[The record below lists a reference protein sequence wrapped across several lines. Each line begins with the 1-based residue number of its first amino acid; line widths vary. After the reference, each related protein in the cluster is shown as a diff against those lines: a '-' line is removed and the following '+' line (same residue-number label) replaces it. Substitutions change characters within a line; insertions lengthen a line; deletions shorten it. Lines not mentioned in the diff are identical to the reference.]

1 MPNKNNFKKIFFLLL
16 FFINGIL
23 FSQNKEEFRLLFLNS
38 DVFYFNAIIHQG
50 DIVFGSDIG
59 AISFKNKTP
68 YIIDNEV
75 KGPIKILN
83 DSFEKGYIRYN
94 NFYNYLLPSS
104 YKGLNTSHVLSN
116 NVLYVICKGDLFAFK
131 ASSFKLNPYPSVR
144 SISKNFIGTYGGI
157 FSKDSFK
164 LNFPSFTGG
173 QIREYDSITI
183 LNWGGLS
190 LIKNGYQEDFYNTD
204 VNVGGIEINDL
215 LFGKAVD
222 SYEIKHPFYI
232 LSTSKG
238 LYKFNSNTK
247 EILLLQKALKSP
259 YQFIRGEKDK
269 YASSIIYLHNNKELY
284 EYFVEDNSLNKLV
297 TKDEIIDVYSNSASE
312 FYILTD
318 DHIEYFSTKIT
329 RKNKVLVSNL
339 VNVNNVY
346 LFKNFVL
353 LTSDQGLDL
362 LDLNSNMI
370 SKNVIKD
377 ELNYNAI
384 YNNGNEIQLG
394 GVNGIYELT
403 YPDLLSLFAIN
414 KPKIKESNQYIIPI
428 TIGSFIALL
437 LTILTITIIRQ
448 TRIIKNQQTLES
460 LTTKDKIEAFIRLN
474 IQNVNVELICETFD
488 LPVNA
493 LYKTLGNIKPGEIIR
508 KERLKIV
515 RRMRKEMASEEK
527 IAKASGFSLSY
538 LKKI

>member
-59 AISFKNKTP
+59 AISFKNETP

-448 TRIIKNQQTLES
+448 KRIIKNQQTLES